1 MVTIVPHT
9 TRATGTVLT
18 AAIYNADHQNHIT
31 NATTINATA
40 AWTNLA
46 NTFAVAQTMVEL
58 LISGG
63 LGIHRDVSNS
73 LLVLAGGTSGSPG
86 ANIELYGGTHSTT
99 ANDAFIDADEINFRS
114 ANGSGTTNATINGN
128 LTVTGTLTGAA
139 AAFPTGTVMLFQQ
152 TAAPLGW
159 TKLAV
164 HNNKALRLTT
174 GSVTTG
180 GSVAFTTAFASQANT
195 GTIGGTVPS
204 GSISNTTAG
213 GTVGNTALSADQ
225 LPAHTHDTTISGST
239 STTGD
244 HSHTVQT
251 RNDASG
257 GTGEIGLTN
266 PGATGT
272 KSTNTTGNHSHTFS
286 GSGTSNGGNGLFGN
300 AHGHSFTGSSHGH
313 TFTGNSHNHSYTG
326 DAINLAVQYVDV
338 IMASKD

>member
-128 LTVTGTLTGAA
+128 LTVTGTL
-139 AAFPTGTVMLFQQ
+139 
-152 TAAPLGW
+152 
-159 TKLAV
+159 
-164 HNNKALRLTT
+164 
-174 GSVTTG
+174 
-180 GSVAFTTAFASQANT
+180 
-195 GTIGGTVPS
+195 
-204 GSISNTTAG
+204 
-213 GTVGNTALSADQ
+213 
-225 LPAHTHDTTISGST
+225 
-239 STTGD
+239 
-244 HSHTVQT
+244 
-251 RNDASG
+251 
-257 GTGEIGLTN
+257 
-266 PGATGT
+266 
-272 KSTNTTGNHSHTFS
+272 
-286 GSGTSNGGNGLFGN
+286 
-300 AHGHSFTGSSHGH
+300 
-313 TFTGNSHNHSYTG
+313 
-326 DAINLAVQYVDV
+326 
-338 IMASKD
+338 